1 VLFLHEENI
10 FMSAKTSISISE
22 LAKSVKSDSEALS
35 NIENEI
41 NTASVLTKA
50 DTSAVTKEEVET
62 VLNKASEKQKAA
74 ATEAQKFVARVE
86 TKTVKTKAERAYDIV
101 AEQLDVYKNATIGS
115 ADKVDALVKIVDAV
129 TKAAKKSM
137 LDLIYKFF
145 STNKDAD
152 FLQEANA
159 LQGIERVAK
168 TNNIKI
174 RVFYGALRALT
185 LTPVSK
191 DGLNLDVI
199 RQIFRSDDFTNW
211 CAVKLTELTRG
222 R

>member
-1 VLFLHEENI
+1 
-10 FMSAKTSISISE
+10 MSAKTSISISE

-50 DTSAVTKEEVET
+50 ETSAVTKEEVET

>member
-1 VLFLHEENI
+1 
-10 FMSAKTSISISE
+10 MSAKTSISISE

-41 NTASVLTKA
+41 NTASVLTKV
-50 DTSAVTKEEVET
+50 DTSTVTKEEVET

-101 AEQLDVYKNATIGS
+101 AEQLDVYKNAAIGS

>member
-1 VLFLHEENI
+1 
-10 FMSAKTSISISE
+10 MSAKTSISISE

-50 DTSAVTKEEVET
+50 ETSAVTKEEVET
-62 VLNKASEKQKAA
+62 VLNTASAKQKAA

>member
-1 VLFLHEENI
+1 
-10 FMSAKTSISISE
+10 MSAKTSISISE

-62 VLNKASEKQKAA
+62 VLNTASEKQKAA

>member
-1 VLFLHEENI
+1 
-10 FMSAKTSISISE
+10 MSAKTSISISE

>member
-1 VLFLHEENI
+1 
-10 FMSAKTSISISE
+10 MSAKTSISISE

-50 DTSAVTKEEVET
+50 ETSAVTKEEVET
-62 VLNKASEKQKAA
+62 VLNTASEKQKAA

>member
-1 VLFLHEENI
+1 
-10 FMSAKTSISISE
+10 MSAKTSISISE

-41 NTASVLTKA
+41 NTASVLTKV
-50 DTSAVTKEEVET
+50 DTSTVTKEEVET
-62 VLNKASEKQKAA
+62 VLNTASQKQKAA

-101 AEQLDVYKNATIGS
+101 AEQLDVYKNAAIGS